1 MPTIRLKAHFDGQA
15 IQLDEQFDLPRDVQL
30 MVTVLPSMELP
41 VSSAVDSGTASCSA
55 PEGEPVS
62 ASQPSEIDDWI
73 REVEAL
79 AAEIDEEDG
88 PRLQS
93 AVVEIRRQAREM
105 ARLGMGT
112 LP

>member
-15 IQLDEQFDLPRDVQL
+15 IQLDEQFELPHDAQL
-30 MVTVLPSMELP
+30 LVTVLPSSESTM
-41 VSSAVDSGTASCSA
+41 
-55 PEGEPVS
+55 GEPIS
-62 ASQPSEIDDWI
+62 ASQPSDVDDWI
-73 REVEAL
+73 REVETL

-93 AVVEIRRQAREM
+93 AVAEIRRQARELT
-105 ARLGMGT
+105 RRGMGT